1 MRPVIAI
8 VGRPN
13 VGKSTLLN
21 RLAGRAVALV
31 ADTPGVTRDR
41 IFVECSLSGRNVVL
55 VDTGGF
61 DPHPAD
67 DMARAVVEQ
76 AWTAIEHADFV
87 LFLCDVKDGL
97 HPIDQSIA
105 DLLRKSRKMVLC
117 LVNKCDPEAGFREEW
132 EFHRLGLDLLPVSAL
147 HGTGIEQMAG
157 TVADLLPRTEEDQEP
172 EYEFQLKVCLLGRPN
187 VGKSSLANALS
198 GENRQIVSTTP
209 GTTRDAVDIAVSNR
223 GTTCLLVDT
232 PGVRRK
238 RSVVKRLE
246 HMSVVAAIRSLER
259 ADVAVVVLDG
269 SEAFADQDAR
279 LLRLVHDRG
288 RGLCVAVNKIDLLEP
303 GQRKKYADARTRG
316 MRFVA
321 YAPVIEVSALTGEGV
336 DRLLP
341 EAYRVYQS
349 THKRVSTADLNRF
362 VSDSISR
369 LQPPL
374 VRGKRV
380 KIFYITQAEV
390 NPPTFIAWVNDPMRM
405 PKNYQR
411 YLENRLRKRFPYPGT
426 PLRWFFKKRRARTRP
441 GGQQR

>member
-1 MRPVIAI
+1 MRPLIAI

-21 RLAGRAVALV
+21 RLAGRTVALV

-41 IFVECSLSGRNVVL
+41 VFVECPLAGHKVVL

-61 DPHPAD
+61 DPHPDD

-76 AWTAIEHADFV
+76 ARTAMEHADFV
-87 LFLCDVKDGL
+87 LFLCDAKDGL

-105 DLLRKSRKMVLC
+105 DLLRKNKKAVLC
-117 LVNKCDPEAGFREEW
+117 LVNKCDPGAGFREEW
-132 EFHRLGLDLLPVSAL
+132 EFHRLGLDLLPISAL
-147 HGTGIEQMAG
+147 QGAGIEQMCS
-157 TVADLLPRTEEDQEP
+157 TVADRLEGSAEEKEP
-172 EYEFQLKVCLLGRPN
+172 EYEFQLKLCLLGRPN

-198 GENRQIVSTTP
+198 GEERQIVSTTP
-209 GTTRDAVDIAVSNR
+209 GTTRDAVDIAIRYR

-238 RSVVKRLE
+238 RSITRQLE
-246 HMSVVAAIRSLER
+246 RMSVVAAMRSLER
-259 ADVAVVVLDG
+259 ASVAVVVLDG
-269 SEAFADQDAR
+269 SEEFSDQDAR

-288 RGLCVAVNKIDLLEP
+288 RGLCIAVNKIDLWNRDSR
-303 GQRKKYADARTRG
+303 RKFSDSLAHG

-336 DRLLP
+336 DLVFP
-341 EAYRVYQS
+341 AAHRVHRS
-349 THKRVSTADLNRF
+349 TNTRIGTADLNRF
-362 VSDSISR
+362 VSDSLDR

-374 VRGKRV
+374 VRGKRA

-390 NPPTFIAWVNDPMRM
+390 DPPTFIAWVNDPARM

-411 YLENRLRKRFPYPGT
+411 YLENRLRKQFPFPGA
-426 PLRWFFKKRRARTRP
+426 PLRWLFKKRRAQTKPRGKR
-441 GGQQR
+441 R